1 MLCIWLKMNNNVEY
15 NKINNTLR
23 VQLHTK
29 LTNRIVERNQEPNK
43 ATPMANRLFEVLK
56 CGDVVV

>member
-1 MLCIWLKMNNNVEY
+1 MNNNVEY

-43 ATPMANRLFEVLK
+43 ATPMANRLFEVRK